1 MTDRE
6 RLKEIAARLRANV
19 ALVFHD
25 PKLREL
31 REREREHLRA
41 LLIDAEAL
49 DKLLAAGGVDA
60 GDADTLQEHKAPPT
74 AHRDAAAPMKPILD
88 AIKRGVGRFALAT
101 VEGKPM
107 LFAGAHRAVRVP
119 NGYIVALGL
128 SRAHLEELRE
138 RVAKLIT
145 EGGPS

>member
-1 MTDRE
+1 MTTE
-6 RLKEIAARLRANV
+6 RARLQEIAARLHAGV
-19 ALVFHD
+19 ARVFHD

-41 LLIDAEAL
+41 LLVDAEAL
-49 DKLLAAGGVDA
+49 DRLLAQ
-60 GDADTLQEHKAPPT
+60 GDADTLQGQEPPT
-74 AHRDAAAPMKPILD
+74 THRDAAEPMKPVLD
-88 AIKRGVGRFALAT
+88 AIKRGAGRFALAV